1 MPRDE
6 QRICGW
12 CSREYTA
19 IRQGPGRPPLYC
31 SDACRRQARKALNAG
46 WMRRTRAQQRE
57 AEPWNRRPVGRPRT
71 G

>member
-1 MPRDE
+1 MPREE

-19 IRQGPGRPPLYC
+19 IRIGRGRPPLYC
-31 SDACRRQARKALNAG
+31 GEACRRQAGKALNAG
-46 WMRRTRAQQRE
+46 WMRRTRAKARE
-57 AEPWNRRPVGRPRT
+57 AELWNRRPVGRPRK